1 MSHDA
6 PRLCN
11 DIRHYS
17 RLMVLLL
24 ARHTAASGQAAYL
37 SNASVCRILKGRAQ
51 MSP

>member
-24 ARHTAASGQAAYL
+24 ACHAAASGQAACL
-37 SNASVCRILKGRAQ
+37 SDGSIFLNNKGKKED
-51 MSP
+51 